1 MQSVGPWVWTPGA
14 AVYRRPADFG
24 GREGRHPSPPLD
36 AGAVQRRGHGRSTVQ
51 GRRSRSMVAQTFTAP
66 MPRIDSRRLILV
78 PITGAA
84 VRIAMP
90 HVSPCA
96 VVPCRYS
103 RAHGLIHT
111 TIITVASPSDRPIQ
125 SRVWVSSP
133 VSQSRRGNSSFATA
147 AGRFAPKPPTS
158 VKHVI
163 TL

>member
-1 MQSVGPWVWTPGA
+1 MQNREWAPGLDARSHSQMQSVGPWVWTPGA

-66 MPRIDSRRLILV
+66 TPRIDSRRLILV

-96 VVPCRYS
+96 VAPCRYS

-111 TIITVASPSDRPIQ
+111 IARKRRRARI
-125 SRVWVSSP
+125 VS
-133 VSQSRRGNSSFATA
+133 GLGA
-147 AGRFAPKPPTS
+147 ALLIRFANRS
-158 VKHVI
+158 ALGDI
-163 TL
+163 S